1 MWFQKRE
8 RYGNFFCLWIAMVK
22 VFMIKQSPAQQISLQ
37 DTDSVID
44 FVTDLIH
51 RSVTRLTA

>member
-1 MWFQKRE
+1 
-8 RYGNFFCLWIAMVK
+8 MVK

-37 DTDSVID
+37 DTVSVID
-44 FVTDLIH
+44 FVTDLIY